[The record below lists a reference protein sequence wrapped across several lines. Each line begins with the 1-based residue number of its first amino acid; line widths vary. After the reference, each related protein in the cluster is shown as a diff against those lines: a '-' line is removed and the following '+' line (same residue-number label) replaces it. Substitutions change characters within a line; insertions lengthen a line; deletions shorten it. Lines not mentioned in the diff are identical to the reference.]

1 MSPAAQWTSPQLE
14 RIADFIREYAG
25 LVFPLNR
32 QASAESGIRRA
43 MARLGVTDARLYLE
57 LLARGGL
64 PLDYLLAELTIGE
77 TYFFRE
83 PGQFKFLRNEVI
95 PWFTK
100 HRAATHG
107 IRAWSAA
114 CASGEEAY
122 SLAILLGE
130 LRPGASDI
138 VLGTDISRARLSSA
152 QRARYRRWSLRA
164 LPELD
169 IERLF
174 RQRGDIFELK
184 ATYRNITDFRYLN
197 LAEDNYPAIST
208 AVWGMDIIFCRN
220 VLIYF
225 DRETIQRVGGRLIDS
240 LSTDGWLLLG
250 ASDPVLSDYVRCDVV
265 QTESGLVYRKS
276 TGMRRPSFSDVVQ
289 QGASLPSKG
298 GAAASS
304 SAWPL
309 PQSSQSSPESPQ
321 SPLIPDEPEIATP
334 DVSAIDHIV
343 QPPESSLDAAIKRR
357 DFAEVVILA
366 QELQRAGDGSERVA
380 VAHVRGLANL
390 GRITEADHACVVAL
404 EQHRMSSELTYL
416 HAILLIQ
423 AGMYRDATMAAR
435 RALYL
440 DRSMVVA
447 HMAMATAC
455 SRSGATEAATR
466 ALANAEA
473 LLEGLLPESIV
484 PSSDGE
490 TAARLLAM
498 ARVQRS
504 LLHRDV
510 A

>member
-1 MSPAAQWTSPQLE
+1 
-14 RIADFIREYAG
+14 
-25 LVFPLNR
+25 
-32 QASAESGIRRA
+32 
-43 MARLGVTDARLYLE
+43 MARLGVTDVRLYLE

-64 PLDYLLAELTIGE
+64 PLDDLLAELTIGE

-83 PGQFKFLRNEVI
+83 PAQFKFLRNEVI

-100 HRAATHG
+100 HRAVTHG

-130 LRPGASDI
+130 LRPNASDI

-174 RQRGDIFELK
+174 RQRGDIFELG
-184 ATYRNITDFRYLN
+184 AEYRKNTDFRYLN

-276 TGMRRPSFSDVVQ
+276 TGARRPSFSNIVQ
-289 QGASLPSKG
+289 QANLLPPQASPVLPAWPFPQPSHEPP
-298 GAAASS
+298 SS
-304 SAWPL
+304 SITHDDESWTTHHTAHTAAPGPDAVDNVA
-309 PQSSQSSPESPQ
+309 PQ
-321 SPLIPDEPEIATP
+321 PD
-334 DVSAIDHIV
+334 SA
-343 QPPESSLDAAIKRR
+343 LDAAIKRR
-357 DFAEVVILA
+357 DFAEVVTLA
-366 QELQRAGDGSERVA
+366 QELQRAGDSSERVA
-380 VAHVRGLANL
+380 VAQVRGLANL
-390 GRITEADHACVVAL
+390 GRTTEADQACVVAL

-416 HAILLIQ
+416 HTILLIQ

-440 DRSMVVA
+440 DRTMVVA

-455 SRSGATEAATR
+455 SRSGATEAAIR

-473 LLEGLLPESIV
+473 LLEGIPPESIV

-504 LLHRDV
+504 LLNRDV